1 MSPLTLIPLI
11 ANVTPYID
19 TLMLIP
25 ACSGYFCIFCSFAL
39 MTINLDTPH
48 PISHL
53 KVLIMA
59 PSKDQTLQP
68 LPIEKEVQQ
77 LTGEGRFL
85 LRPYFLFLWKWN
97 LLASNQHARKSLSL
111 TLSPKRSC
119 KKRTSNL
126 RWSCK
131 KSRHS
136 LHSLQFFTAWGW
148 AHPVQSSLFSS
159 LPARSWPRL

>member
-1 MSPLTLIPLI
+1 MSPLTLIPLCWYLL
-11 ANVTPYID
+11 ALVTF
-19 TLMLIP
+19 
-25 ACSGYFCIFCSFAL
+25 GIFCSFDL

-48 PISHL
+48 PIAHS

-59 PSKDQTLQP
+59 SSKDKP

-97 LLASNQHARKSLSL
+97 FACLKPTCQKSLSL

-126 RWSCK
+126 RWSCRK
-131 KSRHS
+131 IATLIAFIAIFYSMRVSTSRPELAFLFPSRS
-136 LHSLQFFTAWGW
+136 LLAETLKAAKF
-148 AHPVQSSLFSS
+148 LK
-159 LPARSWPRL
+159 